1 MVKRQHMTW
10 TLRKKIL
17 IGYGI
22 VLALT
27 VAILVRALLSLLAL
41 GQASDAILRENYRS
55 IQAAESMINAIER
68 QDSSTLLVVAGYAPE
83 GLTQFRRNE
92 FEFLEWL
99 GRAKDNITLPG
110 EKQVLQ
116 TISKGYQAYLE
127 TFLSLDVLKRAHR
140 TTKASQYYHH
150 NVLPRFKAVRNAC
163 MELRDMNQQAMTAAS
178 EHAQKVSHYAVS
190 SMLLIG
196 TLLAAVGL
204 TFSLLLSSILVKPL
218 HAMTEATERI
228 TQGDYDV
235 SLSAKSKDELGS
247 LARKIMVM
255 SRKLKAYHELN
266 VQQLL
271 AAKKRNE
278 AIIDSIPDG
287 LIMVD
292 AELHIL
298 AVNPRAA
305 RIFGHSPEQVRD
317 RHFFDVVKNQQLY
330 DHVKTVAER
339 RQLVD
344 LSEEE
349 ATLAIGENEQVEYYR
364 FSITPV
370 ETERRQVLGI
380 VLLLQ
385 NVTKLKE
392 LDRLKGEFVMTA
404 SHELRTPLTSIAMSI
419 DLLMESA
426 RPNLAEKQQ
435 QLLDAAHEEVQ
446 RLRALVNDLLD
457 LSKIEAGRVEME
469 FATLE
474 VSIPIRKACSVF
486 TRQAAEQQ
494 VELTCSVPEQLDQIK
509 ADPNKITW
517 VLTNLISNALR
528 YTNPG
533 GHIKVLAEE
542 LGDFM
547 YLSVADDGEGIAP
560 EYQSRIFDKFVQV
573 KGEKAVGGS
582 GLGLAIA
589 REIVKAH
596 GGTIWLNSIP
606 GQGSTFTFTL
616 PVVDRDHSEQAKG
629 VTEDEKSE
637 NFNRG

>member
-1 MVKRQHMTW
+1 MIW

-17 IGYGI
+17 IGYAI
-22 VLALT
+22 VLGLT
-27 VAILVRALLSLLAL
+27 IVILVRAVFSLLTL

-55 IQAAESMINAIER
+55 IQAAENMINAIER
-68 QDSSTLLVVAGYAPE
+68 QDNSTLLIAAGYQTE
-83 GLTQFRRNE
+83 GLAQFRQYE
-92 FEFLEWL
+92 VVFLEWL
-99 GRAKDNITLPG
+99 GRAQDNITLPG
-110 EKQVLQ
+110 EKRVLQ
-116 TISKGYQAYLE
+116 TIGKDYQDYLAAFSTLGVRQGAQAPDASK
-127 TFLSLDVLKRAHR
+127 S
-140 TTKASQYYHH
+140 YHSS
-150 NVLPRFKAVRNAC
+150 VLPRFKAVRKAC
-163 MELRDMNQQAMTAAS
+163 MALRDMNEQAMIAAS
-178 EHAQKVSHYAVS
+178 EHAQAVSRHAVS
-190 SMLLIG
+190 SMLVIG
-196 TLLAAVGL
+196 SLLAAVGL
-204 TFSLLLSSILVKPL
+204 GFSLLLSSILVKPL

-235 SLSAKSKDELGS
+235 SLNAKSKDELGS
-247 LARKIMVM
+247 LTRKIMVM

-292 AELHIL
+292 AELHVL
-298 AVNPRAA
+298 AINPRAA
-305 RIFGHSPEQVRD
+305 RIFGCSPEQFRD
-317 RHFFDVVKNQQLY
+317 RHFFDVVKNEQLY
-330 DHVKTVAER
+330 ERVRTVAEGR
-339 RQLVD
+339 EVAE

-349 ATLAIGENEQVEYYR
+349 ATLPIRQNEHLEYYR

-370 ETERRQVLGI
+370 ETERKRVLGI

-392 LDRLKGEFVMTA
+392 LDRLKSEFVMTA
-404 SHELRTPLTSIAMSI
+404 SHELRTPLTSIGMSI

-426 RPNLAEKQQ
+426 RPGLPEKQQ
-435 QLLDAAHEEVQ
+435 QLLDAAQEEVQ

-469 FATLE
+469 FENLNVA
-474 VSIPIRKACSVF
+474 IPVRKACSVF
-486 TRQAAEQQ
+486 NTQAANKKIELNCQ
-494 VELTCSVPEQLDQIK
+494 VAEGLTEVK

-528 YTNPG
+528 YTDPG
-533 GHIKVLAEE
+533 GQIKVLAEE
-542 LGDFM
+542 QGDFM
-547 YLSVADDGEGIAP
+547 YLSVSDDGAGIP
-560 EYQSRIFDKFVQV
+560 IEYQSRIFDKFVQI
-573 KGEKAVGGS
+573 KGARAVGGS

-596 GGTIWLNSIP
+596 GGAIWMRSTP

-616 PVVDRDHSEQAKG
+616 PVVGRNHSEGAKG
-629 VTEDEKSE
+629 VSKDEKSE
-637 NFNRG
+637 NPDRG